1 LAATARPDR
10 MGLFS
15 KRPKAPSSSAED
27 DADSP
32 AARLRNLGYTAT
44 AAEVKHPKKKEDRHA
59 LLSFETEI
67 TRELCTIALIAD
79 GHNGPQASDL
89 AERYLLPA
97 IAGQL

>member
-1 LAATARPDR
+1 MQAQPAQGDKWPT
-10 MGLFS
+10 
-15 KRPKAPSSSAED
+15 
-27 DADSP
+27 DSP